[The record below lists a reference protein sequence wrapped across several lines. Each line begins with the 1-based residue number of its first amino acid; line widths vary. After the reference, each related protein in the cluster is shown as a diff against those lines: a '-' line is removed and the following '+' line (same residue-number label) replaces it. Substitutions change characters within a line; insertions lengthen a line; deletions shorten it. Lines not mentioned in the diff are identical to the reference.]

1 MYNTSSHQIH
11 SLFIHL
17 FVWMAFISCRP
28 QQLLN
33 VENNKP
39 KEISGKELSNDHAAE
54 TLIAPYRKPLQEV
67 MQQILCYSGA
77 PATKELPE
85 SSLGNLICDLLRAEG
100 SKMSAYAVDVAFM
113 NQGGLRIE
121 WPKGAITRS
130 MVLEIMPF
138 ENRLQL
144 IAMDTLQFKN
154 LLQQIAK
161 RGGAPISGVRME
173 INQKNELQSWTGV
186 SITTKS
192 DGLIYVLTSDY
203 LVSGGDSYTIEYR
216 KLLWTGSKVRDG
228 IEQAIVAVHTAGD
241 TLKPAKDG
249 RITKLQSP

>member
-1 MYNTSSHQIH
+1 MNKTLRLSKVVV
-11 SLFIHL
+11 FIHL
-17 FVWMAFISCRP
+17 LVWMTFLSCQTR
-28 QQLLN
+28 QLSQFEPIVN
-33 VENNKP
+33 S
-39 KEISGKELSNDHAAE
+39 EISGVNLAE
-54 TLIAPYRKPLQEV
+54 DAEAEDLILPYRKPLQEK
-67 MQQILCYSGA
+67 MQEVLCHAAS

-100 SKMSAYAVDVAFM
+100 GRMSSLQVDVAFM

-144 IAMDTLQFKN
+144 IAMDTLQFVS
-154 LLQQIAK
+154 LLEQIAK
-161 RGGAPISGVRME
+161 RGGAPISGLRME
-173 INQKNELQSWTGV
+173 IDSDNKLKAWEGT
-186 SITTKS
+186 SIISKA
-192 DGLIYVLTSDY
+192 DGLIYLLTSDY
-203 LVSGGDSYTIEYR
+203 LVNGGDSYTIPYK
-216 KLLWTGSKVRDG
+216 KLLWTGPKVRDG
-228 IEQAIVAVHTAGD
+228 IEQAIVTVNAAGD

>member
-1 MYNTSSHQIH
+1 MNKTLRLQIQ
-11 SLFIHL
+11 LVFIHL
-17 FVWMAFISCRP
+17 LVWMVFISCRP
-28 QQLLN
+28 QQLAS
-33 VENNKP
+33 VEPLKST
-39 KEISGKELSNDHAAE
+39 EISGKELTDDQAAE
-54 TLIAPYRKPLQEV
+54 DLIVPYRKPLQEI
-67 MQQILCYSGA
+67 MQQVLCYSGS

-85 SSLGNLICDLLRAEG
+85 SSLGNLICDLLRIEG
-100 SKMSAYAVDVAFM
+100 RKMSSVHVDVAFM

-144 IAMDTLQFKN
+144 IAMDSSQFKS
-154 LLQQIAK
+154 LLEQIAK

-173 INQKNELQSWTGV
+173 INQNNQLQSWSGT
-186 SITTKS
+186 SITPKS
-192 DGLIYVLTSDY
+192 DELIYLLTSDY
-203 LVSGGDSYTIEYR
+203 LVNGGDSYTIGYQ
-216 KLLWTGSKVRDG
+216 KLLWTGPKVRDG
-228 IEQAIVAVHTAGD
+228 IEQAIVAVNAAGD